1 MKKQRRKRDWA
12 SCELHKGDW
21 ISCELQARILDSQ
34 KAIGVAKFSS
44 ANKKNREQQIC
55 FSFT

>member
-1 MKKQRRKRDWA
+1 MGRQKRKRDWV

-21 ISCELQARILDSQ
+21 ESCELQARILDSQ

-44 ANKKNREQQIC
+44 ANKKKQRTADL
-55 FSFT
+55 F